1 MPFADLIPALRT
13 PPRRAFAPG
22 SGPGLLSFPL
32 SHPGS
37 VLAVA
42 GSPVRALSWL
52 HPLLQGRARCGRG
65 FR

>member
-1 MPFADLIPALRT
+1 MPSPDLIPALRT

-22 SGPGLLSFPL
+22 FGPGLLSFPL

-42 GSPVRALSWL
+42 GSPVRALGL
-52 HPLLQGRARCGRG
+52 RPLLQGRARCGRG
-65 FR
+65 PR